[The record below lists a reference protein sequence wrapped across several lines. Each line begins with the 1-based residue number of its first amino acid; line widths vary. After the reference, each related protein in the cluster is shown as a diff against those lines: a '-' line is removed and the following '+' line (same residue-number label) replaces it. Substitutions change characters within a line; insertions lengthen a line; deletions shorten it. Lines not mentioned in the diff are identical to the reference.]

1 MRCDF
6 LRNYQRARAD
16 AQEEL
21 DRSTQSGFRWG
32 IIFGTILLARIMV
45 AKGATHPWIEKLAK
59 EMRAPEISL
68 DQYFADW
75 LAAGAYLNAGLVA
88 EGREIVGQAIARMT
102 SGGARLY
109 EADLHRL
116 KGEFILMAR
125 EDHGDAEA
133 AFNSAIAIARR
144 QQAKSFE
151 LRASLRLARILA
163 QQGRRDE
170 ACTMLSK
177 IYGWFTEGFD
187 TADLMDAKALR
198 DELKS

>member
-1 MRCDF
+1 M
-6 LRNYQRARAD
+6 A
-16 AQEEL
+16 
-21 DRSTQSGFRWG
+21 
-32 IIFGTILLARIMV
+32 
-45 AKGATHPWIEKLAK
+45 
-59 EMRAPEISL
+59 
-68 DQYFADW
+68 
-75 LAAGAYLNAGLVA
+75 
-88 EGREIVGQAIARMT
+88 

-116 KGEFILMAR
+116 KGDLILMAR
-125 EDHGDAEA
+125 EDLGDAEA
-133 AFNSAIAIARR
+133 AFNCAIAIARH

-151 LRASLRLARILA
+151 LRASISLARILA

-187 TADLMDAKALR
+187 TADLMDAKALL